1 MTDQEN
7 IHRIIEQAKQQRAEL
22 IGTSVRKHPLIA
34 LLLVSIPVL
43 LTQVPW
49 SPSSPI
55 AAGIDS
61 NTSPTLER
69 RAVAGYPG
77 RDGEED
83 EEERTGDRSTRERTL
98 SLGVLWP
105 GLAS

>member
-1 MTDQEN
+1 MTDHEN

-22 IGTSVRKHPLIA
+22 IGTSVRKHPVIA

-49 SPSSPI
+49 SPSAPI

-61 NTSPTLER
+61 NAPPTLER
-69 RAVAGYPG
+69 RAVASYPS
-77 RDGEED
+77 RDGKED
-83 EEERTGDRSTRERTL
+83 EEGRTADSDTHERAL
-98 SLGVLWP
+98 SLGVLRP